1 MSRSGQVFL
10 VAEVQSRVVAT
21 GAKRAKKLISLKT
34 VLPVFVLMFV
44 ASSVLLPQIDFS
56 AQTPTSLATP
66 DLDVNDNEGECKE
79 AFLNPTKQIEN
90 WLLGNQ
96 NQGFE
101 ISEGFSNQIGGVEL
115 KVVTVTCNQLS
126 QTFRITLVK
135 DGNTWNLN
143 KFARLEN

>member
-10 VAEVQSRVVAT
+10 VADVQSRVVAT

-44 ASSVLLPQIDFS
+44 AAAVLLPQIDFS
-56 AQTPTSLATP
+56 VQTPTSLATP

-79 AFLNPTKQIEN
+79 GFLNPTKQIEN